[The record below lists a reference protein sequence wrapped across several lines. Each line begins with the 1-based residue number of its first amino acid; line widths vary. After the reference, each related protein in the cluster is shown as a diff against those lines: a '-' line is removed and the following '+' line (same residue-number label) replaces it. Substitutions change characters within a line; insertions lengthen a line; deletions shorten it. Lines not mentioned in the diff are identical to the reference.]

1 MSTIRV
7 TNIEH
12 GSTTDGGI
20 QLDNAGHVTVDGQ
33 QMPTAGALSNR
44 NLIING
50 AMQVA
55 QRGTSSSEFNS
66 YGTVDRFRLKKVLM
80 DNLAGTQQQSTTA
93 PAGFSN
99 SFKIDITT
107 AESALAADE
116 FFSVRHAVEAQN
128 LQHLEY
134 NTSGAKA
141 VTLSFWVR
149 SHVTG
154 TYSVGITNNDPNRNI
169 AKTYSISSADTWEYK
184 TVTFP
189 GDTAGANPNNDNGIG
204 FLFDFYLAAGSN
216 FTSSDGS
223 SWGAFAENRRA
234 YGHTANA
241 VGTTGGF
248 YITGVQ
254 LEVGEKAT
262 PFEHRSYGDEL
273 QRCYRYYYKIDQIN
287 GAMFGV
293 AVQYSATKAL
303 GLVSF
308 PVPMRANITAIEQ
321 SGTASDYGVIGSQT
335 TVNCTAVPSYG
346 GDASNTLLNV
356 NFTVS
361 SGSFSTGEAVL
372 LRSRDNDAF
381 LAFSAEL

>member
-1 MSTIRV
+1 MSTIKV

-20 QLDNAGHVTVDGQ
+20 QLDSSGHVTIDGQ
-33 QMPTAGALSNR
+33 QLPTAGALSNR

-93 PAGFSN
+93 PTGFSN

-107 AESALAADE
+107 AESTLAADE

-134 NTSGAKA
+134 NTSEAKA

-154 TYSVGITNNDPNRNI
+154 TYSVGLTNFDPNKNI
-169 AKTYSISSADTWEYK
+169 AKTYSISSANTWEHK

-189 GDTAGANPNNDNGIG
+189 GDTAGANPDNDNGTG
-204 FLFDFYLAAGSN
+204 FLFDWYLAAGSN

-262 PFEHRSYGDEL
+262 PFEHRSYADEL
-273 QRCYRYYYKIDQIN
+273 AKCQRYFYKDDTTIEGSGTSTSQP
-287 GAMFGV
+287 
-293 AVQYSATKAL
+293 
-303 GLVSF
+303 GLDTIVGIQKDF
-308 PVPMRANITAIEQ
+308 PVTMRAVPTLSIL
-321 SGTASDYGVIGSQT
+321 GTTYRAGATSDAQRVTKDRFIWGRKKIG
-335 TVNCTAVPSYG
+335 G
-346 GDASNTLLNV
+346 
-356 NFTVS
+356 
-361 SGSFSTGEAVL
+361 STGNVEAYATGGFEVT
-372 LRSRDNDAF
+372 
-381 LAFSAEL
+381 AEL